1 MTKTGLILRD
11 VSLSIGGRTLLHGLS
26 LEIAPGEIV
35 TLMGESGSGKSS
47 LIAYICGSLDTE
59 FSANGSITLEG
70 QDIGSLPIERRRIGV
85 MFQDDVLFA
94 HMSVGENLAFAV
106 PQGIAK
112 AERLRRIREALIEA
126 ELEGFA
132 DRDPATLSG
141 GQKARVALMR
151 ALLAEP
157 RAMLLDEPFSKLD
170 TTLRE
175 RVRNFTFTTIERR
188 NIPALL
194 VTHDLN
200 DKSGN
205 VIILRSSNS

>member
-1 MTKTGLILRD
+1 MTSAGLILND
-11 VSLSIGGRTLLHGLS
+11 VRLAIGGRTLFDGLC
-26 LEIAPGEIV
+26 LCIAPGEIV

-59 FSANGSITLEG
+59 FDVRGSVTLDG
-70 QDIGSLPIERRRIGV
+70 QDMGPLPIERRRIGV

-106 PQGIAK
+106 PPGVTRS
-112 AERLRRIREALIEA
+112 ERQTRVNDALVEADLD
-126 ELEGFA
+126 GFA
-132 DRDPATLSG
+132 ARNPATLSG

-157 RAMLLDEPFSKLD
+157 RAMLLDEPFSRLD
-170 TTLRE
+170 ATLRE
-175 RVRNFTFTTIERR
+175 RVRNFAFSTIKRR

-194 VTHDLN
+194 VTHDRQ
-200 DKSGN
+200 DKSDH
-205 VIILRSSNS
+205 VITL